1 MTRYFTRTTDEVAQA
16 RRDQLLATTAA
27 DIKAL
32 SPLIEAVMK
41 DDNLCV
47 MGSEATIRQ
56 EKDLFMNLVSLPD

>member
-1 MTRYFTRTTDEVAQA
+1 MTRYFTGTTDEVAQA
-16 RRDQLLATTAA
+16 RRNQLLATTAA

-32 SPLIEAVMK
+32 SPLIESVMK

-56 EKDLFMNLVSLPD
+56 EKDLFTNLVSLPD